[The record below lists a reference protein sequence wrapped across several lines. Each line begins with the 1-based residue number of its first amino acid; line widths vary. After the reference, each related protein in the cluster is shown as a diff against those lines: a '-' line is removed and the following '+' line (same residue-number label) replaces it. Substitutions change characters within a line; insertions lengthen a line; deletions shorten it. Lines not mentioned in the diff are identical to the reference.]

1 MNTVWHDYSKVDTT
15 KGTAVAIGNFDGL
28 HMGHRKLMDML
39 AKVAAEHD
47 LPSVIY
53 TFEKHPINVIKGEY
67 TLPLI
72 ADNKYKQ
79 ELLENCKA
87 DTLFFED
94 FASVKDLSPED
105 FVRDIL
111 VGKLN
116 MKIAVVGRHNHYG
129 KDSAGDVK
137 LLRELGQEYGFAVY
151 MIEPLYFGDFV
162 CSSSKVR
169 ELIAEGEIEKA
180 NELLGH
186 PFKISNVVVKDKMLG
201 RTLGFPTANMIPDKA
216 LLLPKN
222 GVYGTNTLAGGKRY
236 PSITNV
242 GAALT
247 VSEGEPVRIETYIIG
262 FEGDLYG
269 QTLEVEFL
277 TKIRDT
283 EHFDGL
289 DSLKS
294 QLEKDVETRLEDE

>member
-1 MNTVWHDYSKVDTT
+1 MNTVWHDYSKVDTSR
-15 KGTAVAIGNFDGL
+15 GTAVAIGNFDGL

-39 AKVAAEHD
+39 AQVAKEND
-47 LPSVIY
+47 VPSVIY
-53 TFEKHPINVIKGEY
+53 TFDKHPINVIKGEN

-72 ADNKYKQ
+72 ADNTYKQ
-79 ELLENCKA
+79 ELLANCEA
-87 DTLFFED
+87 DTLFFEN
-94 FASVKDLSPED
+94 FESIKDLSPED

-129 KDSAGDVK
+129 KDSKGDVK

-151 MIEPLYFGDFV
+151 MIEPLYFGDVV
-162 CSSSKVR
+162 CSSSKIR
-169 ELIAEGEIEKA
+169 ELIADGEIEKA
-180 NELLGH
+180 NEMLGH

-201 RTLGFPTANMIPDKA
+201 RTLGFPTANMIPDPG
-216 LLLPKN
+216 LLLPQV

-236 PSITNV
+236 PSITNI

-247 VSEGEPVRIETYIIG
+247 IGEGEPVRIETYIIG

-269 QTLEVEFL
+269 ETLEVEFL
-277 TKIRDT
+277 TKIRDN

-294 QLEKDVETRLEDE
+294 QLEKDVEARLDN

>member
-1 MNTVWHDYSKVDTT
+1 MDTEH
-15 KGTAVAIGNFDGL
+15 GTAVAIGNFDGL
-28 HMGHRKLMDML
+28 HAGHRKLMDML
-39 AKVAAEHD
+39 AKVAAEHN

-53 TFEKHPINVIKGEY
+53 TFAKHPVNVLKGDN
-67 TLPLI
+67 TLKLI

-79 ELLENCKA
+79 DLLANCKA

-94 FASVKDLSPED
+94 FARVKELPAED

-129 KDSAGDVK
+129 KDSKGDVK
-137 LLRELGQEYGFAVY
+137 LLRELGQKFGFAVY
-151 MIEPLYFGDFV
+151 MIEPLYLGDDI
-162 CSSSKVR
+162 CSSSKIR
-169 ELIAEGEIEKA
+169 ELIAQGEIERA
-180 NELLGH
+180 NEMLGH

-201 RTLGFPTANMIPDKA
+201 RKLGFPTANMIPDPG
-216 LLLPKN
+216 LLLPQC

-242 GAALT
+242 GSALT
-247 VSEGEPVRIETYIIG
+247 VGTEEPQRIETYIIG

-269 QTLEVEFL
+269 QILEIEFL
-277 TKIRDT
+277 TKIRDI
-283 EHFDGL
+283 EEFDGL
-289 DSLKS
+289 DALKH
-294 QLEKDVETRLEDE
+294 QLQRDVETRLEA

>member
-1 MNTVWHDYSKVDTT
+1 MNTVWEDYSKVDTEH
-15 KGTAVAIGNFDGL
+15 GTAVAIGNFDGL
-28 HMGHRKLMDML
+28 HAGHRKLMDML
-39 AKVAAEHD
+39 AKVAAEHN

-53 TFEKHPINVIKGEY
+53 TFAKHPVNVLKGDN
-67 TLPLI
+67 TLKLI

-79 ELLENCKA
+79 DLLANCKA

-94 FASVKDLSPED
+94 FARVKELPAED

-129 KDSAGDVK
+129 KDSKGDVK
-137 LLRELGQEYGFAVY
+137 LLRELGQKFGFAVY
-151 MIEPLYFGDFV
+151 MIEPLYLGDDI
-162 CSSSKVR
+162 CSSSKIR
-169 ELIAEGEIEKA
+169 ELIAQGEIERA
-180 NELLGH
+180 NEMLGH

-201 RTLGFPTANMIPDKA
+201 RKLGFPTANMIPDPS
-216 LLLPKN
+216 LLLPQC

-242 GAALT
+242 GSALT
-247 VSEGEPVRIETYIIG
+247 VGTEEPQRIETYIIG

-269 QTLEVEFL
+269 QILEIEFL
-277 TKIRDT
+277 TKIRDI
-283 EHFDGL
+283 EEFDGL
-289 DSLKS
+289 DALKH
-294 QLEKDVETRLEDE
+294 QLQRDVETRLEA

>member
-1 MNTVWHDYSKVDTT
+1 MDTEH
-15 KGTAVAIGNFDGL
+15 GTAVAVGNFDGL
-28 HMGHRKLMDML
+28 HAGHRKLMDML
-39 AKVAAEHD
+39 AKVAAEHN

-53 TFEKHPINVIKGEY
+53 TFAKHPVNVLKGDN
-67 TLPLI
+67 TLKLI

-79 ELLENCKA
+79 DLLANCKA

-94 FASVKDLSPED
+94 FARVKELPAED

-129 KDSAGDVK
+129 KDSKGDVK
-137 LLRELGQEYGFAVY
+137 VLRELGQKFGFAVY
-151 MIEPLYFGDFV
+151 MIEPLYLGDDI
-162 CSSSKVR
+162 CSSSKIR
-169 ELIAEGEIEKA
+169 ELIAQGEIERA
-180 NELLGH
+180 NEMLGH

-201 RTLGFPTANMIPDKA
+201 RKLGFPTANMIPDPS
-216 LLLPKN
+216 LLLPQC

-242 GAALT
+242 GSALT
-247 VSEGEPVRIETYIIG
+247 VGTEEPQRIETYIIG

-269 QTLEVEFL
+269 QILEIEFL
-277 TKIRDT
+277 TKIRDI
-283 EHFDGL
+283 EEFDGL
-289 DSLKS
+289 EDLKH
-294 QLEKDVETRLEDE
+294 QLQRDVETRLEA

>member
-1 MNTVWHDYSKVDTT
+1 MNTVWEDYSKVDTEH
-15 KGTAVAIGNFDGL
+15 GTAVAIGNFDGL
-28 HMGHRKLMDML
+28 HAGHRKLMDML
-39 AKVAAEHD
+39 AKVAAEHN

-53 TFEKHPINVIKGEY
+53 TFAKHPVNVLKGDN
-67 TLPLI
+67 TLKLI

-79 ELLENCKA
+79 DLLANCKA

-94 FASVKDLSPED
+94 FERVKELPAED

-129 KDSAGDVK
+129 KDSKGDVK
-137 LLRELGQEYGFAVY
+137 LLRELGQKFGFAVY
-151 MIEPLYFGDFV
+151 MIEPLYLGDDI
-162 CSSSKVR
+162 CSSSKIR
-169 ELIAEGEIEKA
+169 ELIAQGEIERA
-180 NELLGH
+180 NEMLGH

-201 RTLGFPTANMIPDKA
+201 RKLGFPTANMIPDPS
-216 LLLPKN
+216 LLLPQC

-247 VSEGEPVRIETYIIG
+247 VGPEEPHRIETYIIG

-269 QTLEVEFL
+269 QILEIEFL
-277 TKIRDT
+277 TKIRDI
-283 EHFDGL
+283 EEFDCL
-289 DSLKS
+289 DALKN
-294 QLEKDVETRLEDE
+294 QLQRDVETRLEA

>member
-1 MNTVWHDYSKVDTT
+1 MNTVWHDYSKVDTSR
-15 KGTAVAIGNFDGL
+15 GTAVAIGNFDGL

-39 AKVAAEHD
+39 AQVAKEND
-47 LPSVIY
+47 VPSVIY
-53 TFEKHPINVIKGEY
+53 TFDKHPINVIKGEN

-72 ADNKYKQ
+72 ADNTYKQ
-79 ELLENCKA
+79 ELLANCEA

-94 FASVKDLSPED
+94 FEAIKDLPAED

-129 KDSAGDVK
+129 KDSKGDVK

-151 MIEPLYFGDFV
+151 MIEPLYFGDVV
-162 CSSSKVR
+162 CSSSKIR
-169 ELIAEGEIEKA
+169 ELIADGEIEKA
-180 NELLGH
+180 NEMLGH

-201 RTLGFPTANMIPDKA
+201 RTLGFPTANMIPDPG
-216 LLLPKN
+216 LLLPQV

-236 PSITNV
+236 PSITNI

-247 VSEGEPVRIETYIIG
+247 IGEGEPVRIETYIIG

-277 TKIRDT
+277 TKIREN

-294 QLEKDVETRLEDE
+294 QLEKDVETRLEH

>member
-1 MNTVWHDYSKVDTT
+1 MNTVWHDYSMVDTA

-28 HMGHRKLMDML
+28 HLGHRKLMDML

-53 TFEKHPINVIKGEY
+53 TFDKHPINVIKGEN

-72 ADNKYKQ
+72 ADNKYKE
-79 ELLENCKA
+79 ELLLNCEA
-87 DTLFFED
+87 NTLFFED
-94 FASVKDLSPED
+94 FASIKDLSPED

-129 KDSAGDVK
+129 KDSKGDVK
-137 LLRELGQEYGFAVY
+137 LLRELGQELGFAVY
-151 MIEPLYFGDFV
+151 MIEPLYCGDFV
-162 CSSSKVR
+162 CSSSKIR
-169 ELIAEGEIEKA
+169 ELIAEGEVNKA

-186 PFKISNVVVKDKMLG
+186 PFKISNVVVKDKMVG
-201 RTLGFPTANMIPDKA
+201 RTLGFPTANMIPDA
-216 LLLPKN
+216 GLLLPKE

-242 GAALT
+242 GPALT
-247 VSEGEPVRIETYIIG
+247 IGEGEPARIETYIIG

-269 QTLEVEFL
+269 QTLEIEFL
-277 TKIRDT
+277 TKIRDL
-283 EHFDGL
+283 ERFDGL

-294 QLEKDVETRLEDE
+294 QLEKDVETRLDA

>member
-1 MNTVWHDYSKVDTT
+1 MNTVWHDYSKVDTAN
-15 KGTAVAIGNFDGL
+15 GTAVAIGNFDGL

-39 AKVAAEHD
+39 AKVAAEHS

-53 TFEKHPINVIKGEY
+53 TFDKHPVNVIKGEN

-72 ADNKYKQ
+72 ADNAYKQ
-79 ELLENCKA
+79 ELLANCEA

-94 FASVKDLSPED
+94 FSSIKDLPPED

-129 KDSAGDVK
+129 KDSKGDVK
-137 LLRELGQEYGFAVY
+137 LLRELGQEFGFVVY

-169 ELIAEGEIEKA
+169 ELIADGEIEKA

-186 PFKISNVVVKDKMLG
+186 PFKISNVVVKEKMLG
-201 RTLGFPTANMIPDKA
+201 RKLGFPTANMIPDKA
-216 LLLPKN
+216 LLLPKD

-247 VSEGEPVRIETYIIG
+247 VGGDEPQRIETYIIG
-262 FEGDLYG
+262 FDGDLYG

-277 TKIRDT
+277 TKIRDV
-283 EHFDGL
+283 EEFNGL
-289 DSLKS
+289 DALKS
-294 QLEKDVETRLEDE
+294 QLEQDVETRLA

>member
-1 MNTVWHDYSKVDTT
+1 MNTVWEDYSKVDTEH
-15 KGTAVAIGNFDGL
+15 GTAVAVGNFDGL
-28 HMGHRKLMDML
+28 HAGHRKLMDML
-39 AKVAAEHD
+39 AKVAAEHN

-53 TFEKHPINVIKGEY
+53 TFAKHPVNVLKGDN
-67 TLPLI
+67 TLKLI

-79 ELLENCKA
+79 DLLANCKA

-94 FASVKDLSPED
+94 FARVKELPAED

-129 KDSAGDVK
+129 KDSKGDVK
-137 LLRELGQEYGFAVY
+137 LLRELGQKFGFAVY
-151 MIEPLYFGDFV
+151 MIEPLYLGDDI
-162 CSSSKVR
+162 CSSSKIR
-169 ELIAEGEIEKA
+169 ELIAQGEIERA
-180 NELLGH
+180 NEMLGH

-201 RTLGFPTANMIPDKA
+201 RKLGFPTANMIPDPS
-216 LLLPKN
+216 LLLPQC

-242 GAALT
+242 GSALT
-247 VSEGEPVRIETYIIG
+247 VGTEEPQRIETYIIG

-269 QTLEVEFL
+269 QILEIEFL
-277 TKIRDT
+277 TKIRDI
-283 EHFDGL
+283 EEFDGL
-289 DSLKS
+289 EDLKH
-294 QLEKDVETRLEDE
+294 QLQRDVETRLEA

>member
-1 MNTVWHDYSKVDTT
+1 MNTVWHDYSKVDTSR
-15 KGTAVAIGNFDGL
+15 GTAVAIGNFDGL

-39 AKVAAEHD
+39 AQVAKEND
-47 LPSVIY
+47 VPSVIY
-53 TFEKHPINVIKGEY
+53 TFDKHPINVIKGEN

-72 ADNKYKQ
+72 ADNTYKQ
-79 ELLENCKA
+79 ELLANCEA
-87 DTLFFED
+87 DTLFFEN
-94 FASVKDLSPED
+94 FESIKDLSPED

-129 KDSAGDVK
+129 KDSKGDVK

-151 MIEPLYFGDFV
+151 MIEPLYFGDVV
-162 CSSSKVR
+162 CSSSKIR
-169 ELIAEGEIEKA
+169 ELIADGEIEKA
-180 NELLGH
+180 NEMLGH

-201 RTLGFPTANMIPDKA
+201 RTLGFPTANMIPDPG
-216 LLLPKN
+216 LLLPQV

-236 PSITNV
+236 PSITNI

-247 VSEGEPVRIETYIIG
+247 IGEGEPVRIETYIIG

-269 QTLEVEFL
+269 ETLEVELL
-277 TKIRDT
+277 TKIRDN

-294 QLEKDVETRLEDE
+294 QL